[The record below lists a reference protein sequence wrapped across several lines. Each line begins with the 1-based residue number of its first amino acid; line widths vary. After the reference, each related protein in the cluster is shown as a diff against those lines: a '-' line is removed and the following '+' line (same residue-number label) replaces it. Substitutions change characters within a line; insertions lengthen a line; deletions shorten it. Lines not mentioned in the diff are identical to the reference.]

1 MIKHVLLAIA
11 TLTLTACFGFF
22 EKDNTEQPAALT
34 NYKAEITPQ
43 QRWSTRIGSGA
54 SDEYLRLSPSI
65 ANNTIFTS
73 SVNGNVVATDA
84 SNGHTRWNMNTR
96 MPVTSGPGV
105 GNGLVVV
112 GSRLGDVIALSQTDG
127 HRLWQTNISGEV
139 IAKPA
144 IQNNIVI
151 VKAVNGDIHALST
164 VDGHEVWA
172 YQQTEPSLILRGS
185 SSPLISGNAVFIGFA
200 NGVLSKLSVNSGQ
213 LDWSRPIATATGAF
227 SIQRMIDI
235 NADPLIYQHRV
246 LAATYQG
253 NIASLDWATGD
264 TLWTHDISSYTGM
277 TTDGNTVYISDANG
291 FLWAFGVDNGLVNW
305 HQTNL
310 KARGVSGPANMNQ
323 YIVVGDAEGY
333 LHWLSKRDGH
343 FAARTQVGKS
353 ILATP
358 IVDNNI
364 LYVLTSDG
372 LLAAYTL
379 SAS

>member
-1 MIKHVLLAIA
+1 MIKHVLLALG

-22 EKDNTEQPAALT
+22 EKDNVEPPAALT
-34 NYKAEITPQ
+34 TYKAELTPT

-84 SNGHTRWNMNTR
+84 SNGRTRWNVNTR

-112 GSRLGDVIALSQTDG
+112 GSRMGDVIALSQTDG
-127 HRLWQTNISGEV
+127 RRLWQTNISGEV

-164 VDGHEVWA
+164 TDGHEVWA
-172 YQQTEPSLILRGS
+172 YQQTEPNLILRGS

-200 NGVLSKLSVNSGQ
+200 NGVLSKLSVNAGQ

-246 LAATYQG
+246 FAATYQG
-253 NIASLDWATGD
+253 NIASLDWATGE

-277 TTDGNTVYISDANG
+277 TTDGNTVYISDASG
-291 FLWAFGVDNGLVNW
+291 FIWAFGVNSGSVNW

-310 KARGVSGPANMNQ
+310 KARGLSGPASMNQ

-343 FAARTQVGKS
+343 FAARTQVGNS

-372 LLAAYTL
+372 LLAAYSI
-379 SAS
+379 SAC